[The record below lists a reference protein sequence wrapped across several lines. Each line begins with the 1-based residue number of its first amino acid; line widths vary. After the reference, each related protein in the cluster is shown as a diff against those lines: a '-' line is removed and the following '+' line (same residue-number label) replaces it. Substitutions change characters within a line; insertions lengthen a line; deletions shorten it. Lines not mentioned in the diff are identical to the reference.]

1 MKVIAGFHD
10 VAAIARMPYR
20 QFGATKDRVISAI
33 SLGGSAIG
41 GVFAPLN
48 DVAAAHETVKASLRA
63 GVNLIDTAPWYGHGE
78 SERREYQCQETE
90 YQWSRHRYRPLS
102 LRL

>member
-10 VAAIARMPYR
+10 MAAVARMPYR
-20 QFGATKDRVISAI
+20 QFGAVKDRVVSTI

-41 GVFAPLN
+41 GVFSPLD
-48 DVAAAHETVKASLRA
+48 DVAAAQETVRASLRA

-78 SERREYQCQETE
+78 SERRE
-90 YQWSRHRYRPLS
+90 
-102 LRL
+102 